1 LIMEFSDYSI
11 HLKELLD
18 DYYNHR
24 IQVDEYRQQ
33 RKFIFDE
40 IDKKYNR
47 RDTKAL
53 NNEEDEAEHNEE
65 TEIVSEL
72 MEIKDRSE
80 DLHT

>member
-1 LIMEFSDYSI
+1 MEFSDYSI

-18 DYYNHR
+18 DYCNQR

-47 RDTKAL
+47 LNVNAV
-53 NNEEDEAEHNEE
+53 NNEEDEIERNEE
-65 TEIVSEL
+65 AGIVSEL
-72 MEIKDRSE
+72 LEMKDGSE